1 MNLIG
6 LSCFIPAP
14 VPLAGPPWKMR
25 RKRRL
30 GPAQTFP
37 LGGGE
42 PHRTGG
48 RCQMATN
55 TSGGRREG
63 QLQYL
68 QYIESNTMELK
79 ICRTQTTKGAGAGWL
94 ALKTI
99 QDPKF
104 GTDSQVLKHSQSIS
118 CSQIS
123 NSVEVCD
130 SAGAPT
136 FRPIFKSQCWQSPIS
151 SIFVAFSWPRHFLP
165 TFKFQDVLEVILGC

>member
-1 MNLIG
+1 MV
-6 LSCFIPAP
+6 F
-14 VPLAGPPWKMR
+14 LASSQPRSHW
-25 RKRRL
+25 
-30 GPAQTFP
+30 Q
-37 LGGGE
+37 
-42 PHRTGG
+42 
-48 RCQMATN
+48 
-55 TSGGRREG
+55 GRRGKCGEKGGSVQRELFHLAVQSRIVKEANVRWQQIPLVAEG
-63 QLQYL
+63 RDSCSTTYNILKVTPW
-68 QYIESNTMELK
+68 NLK

-104 GTDSQVLKHSQSIS
+104 GTDSQVLRHSQSIS